1 MKRLCVFCGA
11 SPGAKAE
18 YSAAAREM
26 GHLIAEKNIELVYGG
41 GGLGLMG
48 QVAKAVVEKNG
59 HVIGVIPQHLM
70 KDELVYKEGIADLR
84 VVKDMLERKALM
96 AELSDGFLTL
106 PGGFGTLDEFFEMI
120 SWSQLGIQKKPC
132 GLLNVCNFYDR
143 LLEFLDVLVDQK
155 FVQAEH
161 QDMIVVE
168 QSPQTLLEKMLDYE
182 HPTANKAQ
190 WLVKLSS

>member
-11 SPGAKAE
+11 SPGAKTE
-18 YSAAAREM
+18 YAKAAQEI
-26 GHLIAEKNIELVYGG
+26 GHLLAENNIELVYGG

-48 QVAKAVVEKNG
+48 QVAKAAVEKNG
-59 HVIGVIPQHLM
+59 HVIGVIPKHLM
-70 KDELVYKEGIADLR
+70 KDELVYKEGITDLR
-84 VVKDMLERKALM
+84 VVEDMLERKALM
-96 AELSDGFLTL
+96 ADLSDGFLTL

-132 GLLNVCNFYDR
+132 GLLNTCNFYDR
-143 LLEFLDVLVDQK
+143 LIEFIDTLVDQK

-161 QDMIVVE
+161 RDMIIVE
-168 QSPQTLLEKMLDYE
+168 QNPQTLLQKIFDYQ
-182 HPTANKAQ
+182 HPTANKAK